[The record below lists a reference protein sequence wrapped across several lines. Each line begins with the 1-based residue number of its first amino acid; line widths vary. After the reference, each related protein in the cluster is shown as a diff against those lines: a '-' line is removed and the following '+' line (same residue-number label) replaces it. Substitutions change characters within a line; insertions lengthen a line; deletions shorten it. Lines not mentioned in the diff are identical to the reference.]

1 MLARTGQD
9 EVPASYLRSCMGSR
23 ASGQR
28 MSPELD
34 RGPSWGQRQ
43 CGHLFTAIE
52 ATGSLMEE
60 RAWVMEGE
68 EGPAERRPCT
78 QEGGELL
85 QGQARGVGAQEL
97 RDRRGLRLPGTQG
110 DREGT
115 WAQEGPQEWGGNDVG
130 RKSHLNCSP
139 TTITQ
144 FSLFFSIKPSVTSLK
159 SPTHSPI
166 QMYA

>member
-52 ATGSLMEE
+52 ATGSPMEE

-97 RDRRGLRLPGTQG
+97 RTEGDSVSLAHRETGRAPGRRKAHRSG
-110 DREGT
+110 EGMM
-115 WAQEGPQEWGGNDVG
+115 WAGN
-130 RKSHLNCSP
+130 
-139 TTITQ
+139 
-144 FSLFFSIKPSVTSLK
+144 
-159 SPTHSPI
+159 PI
-166 QMYA
+166 